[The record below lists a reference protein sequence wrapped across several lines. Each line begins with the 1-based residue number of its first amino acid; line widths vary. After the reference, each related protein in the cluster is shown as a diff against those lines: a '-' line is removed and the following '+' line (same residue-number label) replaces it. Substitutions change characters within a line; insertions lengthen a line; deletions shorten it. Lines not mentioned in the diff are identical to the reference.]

1 MRVTVLTDEQIA
13 AIKADTGYARDICN
27 AYKIG
32 AARLI
37 RIRGRVGHEVPKP
50 EPRLKL
56 KPKPTGEENRM
67 SAAQRLIRDSK
78 NWGAPMTIKDLAR
91 RTGMTEKTIS
101 DSIISLVDRHLVT
114 VETHM
119 LDGRKTRVFTSTSAT
134 PELHPVQA
142 WINARYARVYA

>member
-1 MRVTVLTDEQIA
+1 MKVTVLTPEQIE
-13 AIKADTGYARDICN
+13 AIKADTGYARGICN

-50 EPRLKL
+50 EPRLK
-56 KPKPTGEENRM
+56 PKPTGDENRM
-67 SAAQRLIRDSK
+67 SAVQRLIRDSQ
-78 NWGAPMTIKDLAR
+78 NWDVPMTIKDLAR

-101 DSIISLVDRHLVT
+101 DSINPLVDRGLVT

-119 LDGRKTRVFTSTSAT
+119 ITGRKTRVFTTTSVA
-134 PELHPVQA
+134 PEPHPVQA